1 MVTPPLL
8 LRVQEAIEHLLAQ
21 EGPLLVTSS
30 SVDVSQ
36 VLNRCK
42 EKVAVEEQKL
52 KEKTL
57 TVWQLP
63 SCYMKLSKSR
73 LSGLSH

>member
-1 MVTPPLL
+1 MFTPSLL
-8 LRVQEAIEHLLAQ
+8 LRVQEAVEHLLAQ

-36 VLNRCK
+36 VLHRCK
-42 EKVAVEEQKL
+42 EEAGVEEQKL

>member
-1 MVTPPLL
+1 M
-8 LRVQEAIEHLLAQ
+8 QHELAQ
-21 EGPLLVTSS
+21 EGPLVVASAA
-30 SVDVSQ
+30 VNVAQ
-36 VLNRCK
+36 VLRRCK
-42 EKVAVEEQKL
+42 KEAIVEEQGT

-73 LSGLSH
+73 LSGLSQAC